1 MLNGNKIFISPLE
14 MNIAYKLLLGSH
26 KDFEDAYHIY
36 KLLKK
41 YLDTEELKRLI
52 KMLGVEKV
60 AKKELADL
68 YV

>member
-1 MLNGNKIFISPLE
+1 MEIEFHDHE
-14 MNIAYKLLLGSH
+14 
-26 KDFEDAYHIY
+26 
-36 KLLKK
+36 
-41 YLDTEELKRLI
+41 DTEELKRLI